1 MLNRLPYIF
10 ILVICLCDCSAR
22 IVNTRNVYETPQLS
36 SDSVRL
42 ENNYIKVH
50 LTNGFLAVLNSWEID
65 DKEQLITGSGFYYN
79 TNREE
84 TSVNSMSMIFNYE
97 DIVLV
102 ETNEYKGFN
111 LISPL
116 LMTVSTVF
124 SSAAIPCIGNPEA
137 CFGSCPTYYLHQDNA
152 LLLQAEG
159 FSSSIT
165 KSMEATDI
173 DYLADFKPGYKDEI
187 KIELVNEAMETH
199 YIRKTELLAVE
210 RIKEEEIIHGNGR
223 FYAVSGLSLPK
234 SAIGSGQDLLDPLK
248 LRDGIEYWSASDSA
262 DLTKKESLILEF
274 DQHYGPNAAIAIT
287 QRQSLM
293 TTFLFY
299 QSMAYM
305 GSKLGELIAAYER
318 ASPIVRNAQK
328 TMYDILGGIEVSV
341 LVNGKWKKVGTID
354 EQGPI
359 ASDTHL
365 LPVKHKGEFTKIK
378 LTMTKGLWRIDQVAV
393 YTVIGERK
401 PNVLRANK
409 LINNGDEELSL
420 LHYLNDS
427 SKMLVNGPGTS
438 YTLAFERPEMDNFS
452 LFLRSQGYYTEW
464 MRSEWLK
471 EENTEMV
478 QLMIKNPTKWL
489 QQMSPRYKL
498 AEPVLESQFWSS
510 KMANH
515 GF

>member
-1 MLNRLPYIF
+1 MLNRLPYIL
-10 ILVICLCDCSAR
+10 ILFICLCDCSAR
-22 IVNTRNVYETPQLS
+22 IVNTRNIYETPQLS

-65 DKEQLITGSGFYYN
+65 DTEQLITGNGFYYN
-79 TNREE
+79 TNRET
-84 TSVNSMSMIFNYE
+84 TSVNSTSMIFNYE

-124 SSAAIPCIGNPEA
+124 SAVTIPCIGNPKT

-165 KSMEATDI
+165 KSLEATDI
-173 DYLADFKPGYKDEI
+173 DYLADFKPGNNDDI

-210 RIKEEEIIHGNGR
+210 QTKEEEIIHGNDR

-234 SAIGSGQDLLDPLK
+234 NAIGSGYDLLDPLK
-248 LRDGIEYWSASDSA
+248 LRDGFEYWSASDSA

-274 DQHYGPNAAIAIT
+274 DQHDGPNAAIAIT

-293 TTFLFY
+293 TTYLFY

-305 GSKLGELIAAYER
+305 GSKWGEHIAAYER
-318 ASPIVRNAQK
+318 ASPIVRSAQK
-328 TMYDILGGIEVSV
+328 TVYDILGGVEVSV
-341 LVNGKWKKVGTID
+341 LLNGKWKKVGTID

-365 LPVKHKGEFTKIK
+365 LPVKHKGKFSKIK
-378 LTMTKGLWRIDQVAV
+378 LTMIKGLWRIDQVAV

-401 PNVLRANK
+401 PTILRANK
-409 LINNGDEELSL
+409 LINNGAEKLSL
-420 LHYLNDS
+420 LHFLNDP

-438 YTLAFERPEMDNFS
+438 YTLVFERPELDNFS

-471 EENTEMV
+471 EENAALV

-489 QQMSPRYKL
+489 QQMSPGYKL

-510 KMANH
+510 KIANH

>member
-1 MLNRLPYIF
+1 MLNRLPYTL
-10 ILVICLCDCSAR
+10 ILFICLCACSAR

-36 SDSVRL
+36 PDSVSL

-65 DKEQLITGSGFYYN
+65 DKEQLITGNGFYYN
-79 TNREE
+79 TNRVS
-84 TSVNSMSMIFNYE
+84 TSVNSKSMIFNYE

-116 LMTVSTVF
+116 LTIVTTVF
-124 SSAAIPCIGNPEA
+124 AIVTIPCVGDPKV

-173 DYLADFKPGYKDEI
+173 DYLADFKPGNKDDI

-210 RIKEEEIIHGNGR
+210 RKKEEEIIHGNDR
-223 FYAVSGLSLPK
+223 FYAVSELSLPK
-234 SAIGSGQDLLDPLK
+234 SAIGSGQDLLESLK

-274 DQHYGPNAAIAIT
+274 DQHYGPDAAIAIT

-328 TMYDILGGIEVSV
+328 TMYDILGGVEVSV
-341 LVNGKWKKVGTID
+341 LINGKWKKVGTID

-365 LPVKHKGEFTKIK
+365 LPVKHKGKFTKIK

-393 YTVIGERK
+393 YTVIGERE

-420 LHYLNDS
+420 LHCLNDS

-438 YTLAFERPEMDNFS
+438 YTLVFERPGMDNFS

-478 QLMIKNPTKWL
+478 QLMIKNPAKWL
-489 QQMSPRYKL
+489 RQMSPKYKL

-510 KMANH
+510 KIANH